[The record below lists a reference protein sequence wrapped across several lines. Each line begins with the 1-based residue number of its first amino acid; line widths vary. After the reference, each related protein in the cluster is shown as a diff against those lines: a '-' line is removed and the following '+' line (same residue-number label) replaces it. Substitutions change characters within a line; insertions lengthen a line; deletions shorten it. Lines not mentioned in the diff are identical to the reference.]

1 MRKKEVL
8 RKVLLVFSWLWLSY
22 ITVKFLL
29 GERDVANI
37 ICMCICYSI
46 WGLNLILSIVTKI
59 LHIVGSYKLYKEC
72 KDGLEYLKA
81 VHAARYKLYF
91 TGTKEKVEEYSAEI
105 ERYGTALLNVCEGS
119 ISDNSLSK
127 KHTQKVKEILNQT
140 KNLMTTVH

>member
-8 RKVLLVFSWLWLSY
+8 RKVLLVFYWLCLFY
-22 ITVKFLL
+22 ITVKFLP
-29 GERDVANI
+29 GERDVSNI
-37 ICMCICYSI
+37 ICICICYSI

-72 KDGLEYLKA
+72 KDGLEYLKD

-91 TGTKEKVEEYSAEI
+91 TGTKEKVEEYSAKI

-119 ISDNSLSK
+119 ISNNQLSK